1 MDALDVR
8 LLKLLQEDGRM
19 TVSQL
24 SQELA
29 LSRPSVSER
38 LHRLQEQGII
48 AGFTAQVAPAA
59 VGRTILLFIQVSQL
73 RMNPHEFE
81 KFIED
86 QPYILECHRVTGTVS
101 YFIKAAVANMNS
113 LQQLVDRL
121 ITLGTVNTS
130 IVLSSPVSHRIV
142 LPEDTP

>member
-1 MDALDVR
+1 MDVLDVR
-8 LLKLLQEDGRM
+8 LLKLLQVDGRM

-38 LHRLQEQGII
+38 LHRLQEQGVI
-48 AGFTAQVAPAA
+48 AGFTARVTPAA

-121 ITLGTVNTS
+121 IALGTVNTS
-130 IVLSSPVSHRIV
+130 IVLSSPISHRIV
-142 LPEDTP
+142 LPEGN

>member
-1 MDALDVR
+1 MDALDIR

-48 AGFTAQVAPAA
+48 AGFTARVAPAA

-121 ITLGTVNTS
+121 IALGTVNTS
-130 IVLSSPVSHRIV
+130 IVLSSPISHRIV
-142 LPEDTP
+142 LPEDI

>member
-1 MDALDVR
+1 
-8 LLKLLQEDGRM
+8 M

-24 SQELA
+24 SQQLA

-48 AGFTAQVAPAA
+48 AGFTAQVSPAA
-59 VGRTILLFIQVSQL
+59 VGRTILLFIQISQL

-101 YFIKAAVANMNS
+101 YFIKAAVASMNS

-121 ITLGTVNTS
+121 IALGTVNTS
-130 IVLSSPVSHRIV
+130 IVLSSPIPHRIV
-142 LPEDTP
+142 LPEDA